1 MIERQNNFEDNYSN
15 FLRLHKG
22 EYKLELPSFE
32 NFLQNLTEEDF
43 KYYPNMKAAYN
54 ALDHHLS
61 LEYDECIIGE
71 GSDRVIKYFFEV
83 LHQKVKNL
91 IVPEPAFPM
100 YKVYGFLYNLN
111 VISIPYDP
119 INDNLQDTLNEAF
132 EKYTD
137 SIFCISNPHS
147 PYGEELDLQKLATNL
162 KKNNSYLLE
171 DRAYYSKIHDKDLS
185 FKENDRILV
194 CYTFSKYFG
203 AAGLRLG
210 LGIAN
215 KQLMSEIKQWRS
227 MYECSNIAIKY
238 ISYYFENAVK
248 FKNYYKTVQ
257 QNKKDIIKFL
267 NRFNTFTIF
276 SANQMP
282 WFFIRNNDYSA
293 INVQSVH
300 YTYDKNI
307 KMYKFDVCELDKMKH
322 IL

>member
-1 MIERQNNFEDNYSN
+1 
-15 FLRLHKG
+15 
-22 EYKLELPSFE
+22 
-32 NFLQNLTEEDF
+32 
-43 KYYPNMKAAYN
+43 
-54 ALDHHLS
+54 
-61 LEYDECIIGE
+61 
-71 GSDRVIKYFFEV
+71 
-83 LHQKVKNL
+83 
-91 IVPEPAFPM
+91 
-100 YKVYGFLYNLN
+100 
-111 VISIPYDP
+111 
-119 INDNLQDTLNEAF
+119 
-132 EKYTD
+132 
-137 SIFCISNPHS
+137 
-147 PYGEELDLQKLATNL
+147 
-162 KKNNSYLLE
+162 
-171 DRAYYSKIHDKDLS
+171 
-185 FKENDRILV
+185 
-194 CYTFSKYFG
+194 
-203 AAGLRLG
+203 
-210 LGIAN
+210 
-215 KQLMSEIKQWRS
+215 